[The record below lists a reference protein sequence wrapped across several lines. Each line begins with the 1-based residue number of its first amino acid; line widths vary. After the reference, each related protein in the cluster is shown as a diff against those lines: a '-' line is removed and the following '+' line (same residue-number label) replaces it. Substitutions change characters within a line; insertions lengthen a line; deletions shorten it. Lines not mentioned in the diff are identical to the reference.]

1 LATSMRT
8 QAPLPEEE
16 PTPAQS
22 RHQREQLKKRIET
35 ISQRV
40 TQLANRT
47 PPMPKTIE
55 FFDDDSLTSPRF
67 CGHWN
72 GNQLMVARQLLGRP
86 LLLDTMLYR
95 EVYSALL
102 PKVVREVPE
111 SGDLGLMCAY
121 QSFSELEQSYLL
133 KVWQAVSP
141 RQHFGDITYDAP
153 LSLPLFNRVTQG
165 TFLRRV
171 LPYFD
176 ELEPAITPL
185 TSREYVELLEAFM
198 LNYASPLTEQELK
211 ILHQLQE
218 HPNAT
223 LQDLHQYSSLSL
235 GCLSGHMTGFKEK
248 LLLSRF
254 YRVNFPR
261 IALNHV
267 AVLAYPS
274 PGSRINRYLEQ
285 CPYLRKIHR
294 FGGAGAPY
302 LITYAF
308 PRLRLR
314 RLREWLQELVGL
326 GHLAR
331 FRMYLLDGAFQGY
344 NLRSYLARKS
354 DVPIAERFRW
364 VAWIRYLRDVM
375 IREGFGEVLAQPH
388 VYRYSPPN
396 VDAAELEPV
405 DYQLLPHMSPDATAE
420 DLAQLL
426 GKPVHV
432 VRRREKE
439 LFAQEVLFERPDLSM
454 FHLGLNESIFVLLEG
469 SEEVVQNFLAGCR
482 EAPLYG
488 GSVFS
493 HPTPGCIVAFGLPT
507 GLALRVGQ
515 ELGRLFLEQQEFD
528 AAVFYGSG
536 SKDFS
541 VASVLGRC
549 HFDHA
554 AKQWTWHREYLP
566 TTFDYIPSQRDEAS
580 LDEEEYDNQAWKE
593 SEDE

>member
-1 LATSMRT
+1 MRT

-211 ILHQLQE
+211 ILHLLLE

-223 LQDLHQYSSLSL
+223 LQDLRQYSSLSL

-302 LITYAF
+302 LITYAL

-326 GHLAR
+326 GHLTR

-344 NLRSYLARKS
+344 NLRSYLASKS

-396 VDAAELEPV
+396 VDAAELDPV
-405 DYQLLPHMSPDATAE
+405 DYRLLAHMSPDATAE

-426 GKPVHV
+426 GESVHV

-515 ELGRLFLEQQEFD
+515 ELGRLFLEQQDFD
-528 AAVFYGSG
+528 AAVFYGNG

-549 HFDHA
+549 RFDHA
-554 AKQWTWHREYLP
+554 TKQWTWHREYLP
-566 TTFDYIPSQRDEAS
+566 TTFDYISSQTHESS
-580 LDEEEYDNQAWKE
+580 LEDEEDQYDDQAWKE
-593 SEDE
+593 DEDE

>member
-1 LATSMRT
+1 
-8 QAPLPEEE
+8 
-16 PTPAQS
+16 
-22 RHQREQLKKRIET
+22 
-35 ISQRV
+35 
-40 TQLANRT
+40 
-47 PPMPKTIE
+47 
-55 FFDDDSLTSPRF
+55 
-67 CGHWN
+67 
-72 GNQLMVARQLLGRP
+72 MVARQLLGRR
-86 LLLDTMLYR
+86 LLLDTVLYR
-95 EVYSALL
+95 ESYCALL

-111 SGDLGLMCAY
+111 SGDLGLLCAY
-121 QSFSELEQSYLL
+121 QNFSELEQSYVL

-153 LSLPLFNRVTQG
+153 VSFPLFNRVTED
-165 TFLRRV
+165 TFLARV

-176 ELEPAITPL
+176 ELEPAVTPL

-198 LNYASPLTEQELK
+198 LNYASPLSEQELK
-211 ILHQLQE
+211 ILHLLQE
-218 HPNAT
+218 EPNAT
-223 LQDLHQYSSLSL
+223 LQDLREHSSLSL
-235 GCLSGHMTGFKEK
+235 GCLSSHLARFKEK

-254 YRVNFPR
+254 YRINFPR
-261 IALNHV
+261 IGLNHV

-294 FGGAGAPY
+294 FGGAGTPY

-331 FRMYLLDGAFQGY
+331 FRMYLLDGVFQGY

-354 DVPIAERFRW
+354 DVPVAERFRW
-364 VAWIRYLRDVM
+364 VAWIRYLRDVL
-375 IREGFGEVLAQPH
+375 IRQGFGEVLAQPYT
-388 VYRYSPPN
+388 YRYSPPN
-396 VDAAELEPV
+396 VDVTTLDAV
-405 DYQLLPHMSPDATAE
+405 DYQLLSYMSPDASAG

-426 GKPVHV
+426 GESVHV
-432 VRRREKE
+432 VRRRTKE

-469 SEEVVQNFLAGCR
+469 SEEIVQSFLAGCR

-507 GLALRVGQ
+507 GLALKVGQ

-549 HFDHA
+549 RFDQ
-554 AKQWTWHREYLP
+554 AKRQWTWHREYLP
-566 TTFDYIPSQRDEAS
+566 TTFDYVSSPRDDRPT
-580 LDEEEYDNQAWKE
+580 DEEEDQYDDQAWNEGEPK
-593 SEDE
+593 